1 VLRLLA
7 AIDGAI
13 GAVLRPVVFA
23 GMAVLIGVIT
33 LQVVSRAFFTS
44 VPWTEEAARFLVIW
58 LTFLGAALAYLER
71 RHIAVTVLVDRGPPR
86 WRRTLIVAGLVVIC
100 VFMLSMTVL
109 GWQFLQTQGAQRA
122 PALGWRMLHV
132 YLVLPLSAG
141 LMAWLSLTDLA
152 RLLISGAEPVQRDM
166 PQ

>member
-1 VLRLLA
+1 MRLLA

-23 GMAVLIGVIT
+23 GMVVLIGVIT
-33 LQVVSRAFFTS
+33 LQVVSRVFFTA

-58 LTFLGAALAYLER
+58 LTFLGAALAYHQR
-71 RHIAVTVLVDRGPPR
+71 RHIAVTVLVERVPPR
-86 WRRTLIVAGLVVIC
+86 WRRALLVAGLAVIC
-100 VFMLSMTVL
+100 AFMVSMTVL

-122 PALGWRMLHV
+122 PALGWRMMHV
-132 YLVLPLSAG
+132 YLILPLSAG
-141 LMAWLSLTDLA
+141 LMAWLSLIDLA
-152 RLLISGAEPVQRDM
+152 RLLVNGAEPVQRDL